1 MPEKER
7 FAVSHEGMRE
17 QHAGRAPWELVKEL
31 VQNAWDEAPNATV
44 CQVDIISESPD
55 TTRITVTDDGP
66 GFADIA
72 DSYTLLRATPKRR
85 DPNKRGRFNLGEKE
99 FISVATCA
107 RVETAG
113 HTVTFPL
120 GGGRRVSRNKRTR
133 GTVITALM
141 PWNQT
146 HAEDLRERLAIF
158 RPTGCALVVNG
169 QEIPRREPLAVHSAV
184 LDTVLQDGPGEPV
197 RRTRRRTEVHLLP
210 QRLEAQARAA
220 DATTLWDFDEIQNP
234 GSVEQSWLYEMGIP
248 IQPIDTPWDI
258 DVQQKVPMPPNRT
271 ETPTRYLQTI
281 YAEALNAGYN
291 LLEPEEFGRN
301 WVKAAM
307 QENRVEKE
315 PVVATVQGRYGEKAV
330 FTSNDADANMRASE
344 KGYQLINPRSL
355 STPERNYF
363 RNQGEVKS
371 AREVF
376 GIKPDSDGS
385 PAPDRPE
392 YPAFAAWV
400 QELARNCG
408 LHASV
413 SFIDNPTYRI
423 VADCT
428 ADNEAPNV
436 RFNIAA
442 TPEAFFLPPFNRTKQ
457 LELVIHELGH
467 AIARKG
473 MEHGPQWGN
482 AVARTGALIAR
493 YLLQSNQEP
502 PDQGPGPGHGPG
514 GIEDRGKPT

>member
-17 QHAGRAPWELVKEL
+17 QNAGRAPWELVKEL

-44 CQVDIISESPD
+44 CRVDITSESPEA
-55 TTRITVTDDGP
+55 TGITVTDDGP

-113 HTVTFPL
+113 HTVTFPA
-120 GGGRRVSRNKRTR
+120 GGGRRVSRNRRTR

-141 PWNQT
+141 PWNKAQ
-146 HAEDLRERLAIF
+146 AEDLRERLAIF
-158 RPTGCALVVNG
+158 RPTGCALFVNG
-169 QEIPRREPLAVHSAV
+169 QEISRREPLAVHSAI
-184 LDTVLQDGPGEPV
+184 LETVLQDGPGEPV

-220 DATTLWDFDEIQNP
+220 DATTLWDFDEIQDP

-281 YAEALNAGYN
+281 YAEALNAGYKF
-291 LLEPEEFGRN
+291 LEPEHFGRN

-344 KGYQLINPRSL
+344 RGYQLINPRSL
-355 STPERNYF
+355 STSERHYF
-363 RNQGEVKS
+363 RDQGEIKS

-376 GIKPDSDGS
+376 GIRPDSDGS

-392 YPAFAAWV
+392 YPAFATWV
-400 QELARNCG
+400 QELARSCG
-408 LHASV
+408 LYASV
-413 SFIDNPTYRI
+413 SFINNPTYRI
-423 VADCT
+423 MADCT
-428 ADNEAPNV
+428 ADTEAPNV
-436 RFNIAA
+436 RFNAA
-442 TPEAFFLPPFNRTKQ
+442 AIPEAFFLPPFNRTEQ
-457 LELVIHELGH
+457 LELVIHELAH
-467 AIARKG
+467 AVARRG
-473 MEHGPQWGN
+473 MEHGPQWGD
-482 AVARTGALIAR
+482 AAARTGALIAR
-493 YLLQSNQEP
+493 CLLQSNQEP
-502 PDQGPGPGHGPG
+502 PDQEPDPGHGPNTP
-514 GIEDRGKPT
+514 EDHGKPT